1 MNEEQQQKQEQK
13 QEQEQQQEPTAA
25 AELVNQ
31 GAYGCVYYPGLRC
44 NGNAM
49 DDARYATKLVVQD
62 ETAVNEVA
70 VGNAIKRIV
79 NYSVNF
85 VPVIETCTVN
95 LGKVRRNN
103 PHALDKCDVTN
114 ETEASTSTSS
124 KTKFT
129 LMKMPYI
136 DSLYFYDYIGRM
148 GDNKKKIISCIFDTY
163 QYLIESIERLTEHG
177 IVHHDL
183 KLQNILMNLKT
194 DTPIII
200 DFGLSIMVAKAPP
213 PPLPPPNPEFWKL
226 NFYKYSPDYSV
237 WPLETHVINF
247 LQNETAAA
255 LTRADVE
262 AICEAFVNANDALS
276 IFSKGFRARYLK
288 ACIDYHSRWVGAE
301 RDAAF
306 AGLLAGWRTWDN
318 YSLSIAYL
326 QILGYI
332 SSNGFTDN
340 HLIVTYVQLLLTN
353 VHPDPARRT
362 SVGDTKRAFTD
373 LFYMKERVEMY
384 DRIVEQ
390 FNTDA
395 FIQRVSQH

>member
-1 MNEEQQQKQEQK
+1 MQGMQGMQGM
-13 QEQEQQQEPTAA
+13 QEPTAD

-31 GAYGCVYYPGLRC
+31 GAYGCLYYPGLRC
-44 NGNAM
+44 NGNTM
-49 DDARYATKLVVQD
+49 DDLRYATKLVVQD
-62 ETAVNEVA
+62 EVAANEVA
-70 VGNAIKRIV
+70 VGNAIKDIV
-79 NYSVNF
+79 NYRVNF
-85 VPVIETCTVN
+85 VPVIDTCTVN

-114 ETEASTSTSS
+114 EVNPS

-163 QYLIESIERLTEHG
+163 QYLVESIERLTEHG
-177 IVHHDL
+177 VVHHDL

-200 DFGLSIMVAKAPP
+200 DFGLSIIVAKA
-213 PPLPPPNPEFWKL
+213 PNPEFWKL

-262 AICEAFVNANDALS
+262 TICEAFVNANDALS

-288 ACIDYHSRWVGAE
+288 ACIEYHSRWVGAE
-301 RDAAF
+301 RDAAR
-306 AGLLAGWRTWDN
+306 AGLVAGWRTWDN

-362 SVGDTKRAFTD
+362 SVDDTKRTFTD
-373 LFYMKERVEMY
+373 LFYMKELFEMY

-390 FNTDA
+390 FNPGA
-395 FIQRVSQH
+395 FIQRVSQI

>member
-1 MNEEQQQKQEQK
+1 MQEE
-13 QEQEQQQEPTAA
+13 QEPTAD

-31 GAYGCVYYPGLRC
+31 GAYGCLYYPGLRC
-44 NGNAM
+44 NGNTM
-49 DDARYATKLVVQD
+49 DDLRYATKLVVQD
-62 ETAVNEVA
+62 EVAANEVA
-70 VGNAIKRIV
+70 VGNAIKDIV
-79 NYSVNF
+79 NYRVNF
-85 VPVIETCTVN
+85 VPVIDTCTVN

-114 ETEASTSTSS
+114 EATSTSS

-177 IVHHDL
+177 VVHHDL

-200 DFGLSIMVAKAPP
+200 DFGLSIIVAKAPKA
-213 PPLPPPNPEFWKL
+213 EFWKL

-237 WPLETHVINF
+237 WPLETHVINY

-262 AICEAFVNANDALS
+262 TVCEAFVNANAALS

-288 ACIDYHSRWVGAE
+288 ACIEYHSRWVGAE
-301 RDAAF
+301 RDAAR
-306 AGLLAGWRTWDN
+306 AGLVAGWRTWDN

-326 QILGYI
+326 QIMGFI
-332 SSNGFTDN
+332 SSNGFMDN
-340 HLIVTYVQLLLTN
+340 QLIVAYVQLLLTN
-353 VHPDPARRT
+353 VHPDPARRR
-362 SVGDTKRAFTD
+362 SVGDTKRTFTD
-373 LFYMKERVEMY
+373 LFYMKELFEMY

-390 FNTDA
+390 FNPDA
-395 FIQRVSQH
+395 FIQGLSQQR

>member
-1 MNEEQQQKQEQK
+1 M
-13 QEQEQQQEPTAA
+13 QEPIAD

-31 GAYGCVYYPGLRC
+31 GAYGCLYYPGLRC
-44 NGNAM
+44 NGNTM
-49 DDARYATKLVVQD
+49 DDLRYATKLVVQD
-62 ETAVNEVA
+62 EVAENEVA
-70 VGNAIKRIV
+70 VGNAVKNIV

-85 VPVIETCTVN
+85 VPVIDTCTVN

-114 ETEASTSTSS
+114 EVNPS

-177 IVHHDL
+177 VVHHDL

-194 DTPIII
+194 DTPI
-200 DFGLSIMVAKAPP
+200 
-213 PPLPPPNPEFWKL
+213 N
-226 NFYKYSPDYSV
+226 Y
-237 WPLETHVINF
+237 

-262 AICEAFVNANDALS
+262 TVCEAFVNANDALS

-288 ACIDYHSRWVGAE
+288 ACIEYHSRWVGAE
-301 RDAAF
+301 RDAAR
-306 AGLLAGWRTWDN
+306 AGLVAGWRTWDN

-326 QILGYI
+326 QIMGFI
-332 SSNGFTDN
+332 SSNGFMDN
-340 HLIVTYVQLLLTN
+340 QLIVAYVQLLLTN
-353 VHPDPARRT
+353 VHPDPARRR
-362 SVGDTKRAFTD
+362 SVGDTKRTFTD
-373 LFYMKERVEMY
+373 LFYMKELFEMY

-390 FNTDA
+390 FNPDA
-395 FIQRVSQH
+395 FIQGLSQQS

>member
-1 MNEEQQQKQEQK
+1 MREEQ
-13 QEQEQQQEPTAA
+13 EPIAD

-31 GAYGCVYYPGLRC
+31 GAYGCLYYPGLRC
-44 NGNAM
+44 NGNTM
-49 DDARYATKLVVQD
+49 GDLRYATKLVVQD

-70 VGNAIKRIV
+70 VGNAIKGIV

-85 VPVIETCTVN
+85 VPVIDTCVVN

-103 PHALDKCDVTN
+103 PHVLDKCDVIN
-114 ETEASTSTSS
+114 EVSDSG
-124 KTKFT
+124 KPKFI

-148 GDNKKKIISCIFDTY
+148 GSNKKKIISCIFDTY

-177 IVHHDL
+177 VVHHDL

-194 DTPIII
+194 ETPIII
-200 DFGLSIMVAKAPP
+200 DFGLSIIVTEAPT
-213 PPLPPPNPEFWKL
+213 LEFWKL
-226 NFYKYSPDYSV
+226 HFYKYSPDYSV
-237 WPLETHVINF
+237 WPLETHVINY
-247 LQNETAAA
+247 LQNETDAA

-262 AICEAFVNANDALS
+262 TICEAFVNANDALS

-288 ACIDYHSRWVGAE
+288 ACIEYHSRWVGAE
-301 RDAAF
+301 RDAAR
-306 AGLLAGWRTWDN
+306 AGLISGWRTWDN

-332 SSNGFTDN
+332 SSNGFMDN
-340 HLIVTYVQLLLTN
+340 RLIVKYVQLLLTN
-353 VHPDPARRT
+353 VHPDPDRRK

-373 LFYMKERVEMY
+373 MFYMKERVEMY

-390 FNTDA
+390 FNPGA
-395 FIQRVSQH
+395 FIQHISQT

>member
-1 MNEEQQQKQEQK
+1 MREEQ
-13 QEQEQQQEPTAA
+13 EPIAD

-31 GAYGCVYYPGLRC
+31 GAYGCLYYPGLRC
-44 NGNAM
+44 NGNTM
-49 DDARYATKLVVQD
+49 GDLRYATKLVVQD

-70 VGNAIKRIV
+70 VGNAIKGIV

-85 VPVIETCTVN
+85 VPVIDTCVVN

-103 PHALDKCDVTN
+103 PHVLDKCDVATDAPPN
-114 ETEASTSTSS
+114 
-124 KTKFT
+124 TKFI

-148 GDNKKKIISCIFDTY
+148 GSNKKKIISCIFDTY

-177 IVHHDL
+177 VVHHDL

-194 DTPIII
+194 ETPIII
-200 DFGLSIMVAKAPP
+200 DFGLSIIVTEAPT
-213 PPLPPPNPEFWKL
+213 LEFWKL
-226 NFYKYSPDYSV
+226 HFYKYSPDYSV
-237 WPLETHVINF
+237 WPLETHVINY
-247 LQNETAAA
+247 LQNETDAA

-262 AICEAFVNANDALS
+262 TICEAFVNANDALS

-288 ACIDYHSRWVGAE
+288 ACIEYHSRWVGAE
-301 RDAAF
+301 RDAAR
-306 AGLLAGWRTWDN
+306 AGLISGWRTWDN

-332 SSNGFTDN
+332 SSNGFMDN
-340 HLIVTYVQLLLTN
+340 RLIVKYVQLLLTN
-353 VHPDPARRT
+353 VHPDPDRRK

-373 LFYMKERVEMY
+373 MFYMKERVEMY

-390 FNTDA
+390 FNPGA
-395 FIQRVSQH
+395 FIQRLSQH

>member
-1 MNEEQQQKQEQK
+1 MPKV
-13 QEQEQQQEPTAA
+13 QEQEQEPTAA
-25 AELVNQ
+25 SLVNQ
-31 GAYGCVYYPGLRC
+31 GAYGCLYYPGLRC
-44 NGNAM
+44 NGNTM
-49 DDARYATKLVVQD
+49 DDLRYATKLVVQD
-62 ETAVNEVA
+62 EVAANEVA
-70 VGNAIKRIV
+70 VGNAIKNIV
-79 NYSVNF
+79 NYRVNF

-103 PHALDKCDVTN
+103 PHVLDKCDVTN
-114 ETEASTSTSS
+114 EVSTSTSS
-124 KTKFT
+124 KPKFT

-163 QYLIESIERLTEHG
+163 QYLVESIERLTEHG

-200 DFGLSIMVAKAPP
+200 DFGLSIIVAKAPKA
-213 PPLPPPNPEFWKL
+213 EFWNL
-226 NFYKYSPDYSV
+226 HFYKYSPDYSV
-237 WPLETHVINF
+237 WPLETHVINY

-262 AICEAFVNANDALS
+262 TICEAFVNANDALS

-306 AGLLAGWRTWDN
+306 AGLVAGWRTWDN

-362 SVGDTKRAFTD
+362 SVDDTKRTFTD
-373 LFYMKERVEMY
+373 LFYMKELFEMY
-384 DRIVEQ
+384 DRIVDQ
-390 FNTDA
+390 FNPDA
-395 FIQRVSQH
+395 FIQRLSQR

>member
-1 MNEEQQQKQEQK
+1 M
-13 QEQEQQQEPTAA
+13 QEPIAD

-31 GAYGCVYYPGLRC
+31 GAYGCLYYPGLRC
-44 NGNAM
+44 NGNTM
-49 DDARYATKLVVQD
+49 GDLRYATKLVVQD

-70 VGNAIKRIV
+70 VGNAIKGIV

-85 VPVIETCTVN
+85 VPVIDTCVVN

-103 PHALDKCDVTN
+103 PHALDKCDVATDAPPN
-114 ETEASTSTSS
+114 
-124 KTKFT
+124 TKFI

-148 GDNKKKIISCIFDTY
+148 GSNKKKIISCIFDTY

-177 IVHHDL
+177 VVHHDL

-194 DTPIII
+194 ETPIII
-200 DFGLSIMVAKAPP
+200 DFGLSIIVTEAPT
-213 PPLPPPNPEFWKL
+213 PEFWKL
-226 NFYKYSPDYSV
+226 HFYKYSPYYSV
-237 WPLETHVINF
+237 WPLEAHVINY
-247 LQNETAAA
+247 LQNETDAA

-288 ACIDYHSRWVGAE
+288 ACIEYHSRWVGAE
-301 RDAAF
+301 RDAAR
-306 AGLLAGWRTWDN
+306 AGLISGWRTWDN

-332 SSNGFTDN
+332 SSNGFMDN
-340 HLIVTYVQLLLTN
+340 RLIVKYVQLLLTN
-353 VHPDPARRT
+353 VHPDPDRRK

-373 LFYMKERVEMY
+373 MFYMKERVEMY
-384 DRIVEQ
+384 DHIVEQ
-390 FNTDA
+390 FNPGA
-395 FIQRVSQH
+395 FIQRLSQH

>member
-1 MNEEQQQKQEQK
+1 M
-13 QEQEQQQEPTAA
+13 T
-25 AELVNQ
+25 ELVNQ
-31 GAYGCVYYPGLRC
+31 GAYGCLYYPGLQC
-44 NGNAM
+44 NGNVM
-49 DDARYATKLVVQD
+49 TDMRYTTKLVVQD

-70 VGNAIKRIV
+70 VGNAIKNIV

-85 VPVIETCTVN
+85 VPVIDTCVVN

-103 PHALDKCDVTN
+103 PHVLDKCDVIN
-114 ETEASTSTSS
+114 EVSTS
-124 KTKFT
+124 KTKFI

-148 GDNKKKIISCIFDTY
+148 GSNKKKIISCIFDTY

-200 DFGLSIMVAKAPP
+200 DFGLSIIIAKAPK
-213 PPLPPPNPEFWKL
+213 PEFWKL
-226 NFYKYSPDYSV
+226 NFYKYSPEYSV
-237 WPLETHVINF
+237 WPLETHMINF
-247 LQNETAAA
+247 LQNETATA
-255 LTRADVE
+255 LTRANVE
-262 AICEAFVNANDALS
+262 SICEAFVNANDALN

-288 ACIDYHSRWVGAE
+288 ACIEYHSQWIGAE
-301 RDAAF
+301 RDVAF
-306 AGLLAGWRTWDN
+306 AGLIAGWPTWDN

-326 QILGYI
+326 QILGFI
-332 SSNGFTDN
+332 SDNEFTDN
-340 HLIVTYVQLLLTN
+340 RLIVTYVQLLLTN
-353 VHPDPARRT
+353 VHPDPTRRK

-373 LFYMKERVEMY
+373 MFYMKERVEMF

-390 FNTDA
+390 FNPDA
-395 FIQRVSQH
+395 FIQRLSQR

>member
-1 MNEEQQQKQEQK
+1 MT
-13 QEQEQQQEPTAA
+13 EPNPV

-44 NGNAM
+44 NGNVM
-49 DDARYATKLVVQD
+49 DDLRYATKLVVQD
-62 ETAVNEVA
+62 EVAENEVA
-70 VGNAIKRIV
+70 VGNAVKDIV

-85 VPVIETCTVN
+85 VPVIDTCVVN

-103 PHALDKCDVTN
+103 PHALNKCDVV
-114 ETEASTSTSS
+114 TESNSSKSSNPS
-124 KTKFT
+124 KTKFL

-148 GDNKKKIISCIFDTY
+148 RSNKKKIISCIFDTY

-200 DFGLSIMVAKAPP
+200 DFGLSIVVDSAP
-213 PPLPPPNPEFWKL
+213 NAGFWKL
-226 NFYKYSPDYSV
+226 HFYKYSPDYYV
-237 WPLETHVINF
+237 WPLEAHIINY

-262 AICEAFVNANDALS
+262 SICETFVNANDALS

-288 ACIDYHSRWVGAE
+288 ACIEYHSRWIGAE
-301 RDAAF
+301 RDAAC
-306 AGLLAGWRTWDN
+306 AGLIAGWRTWDN
-318 YSLSIAYL
+318 YSLSVAYL
-326 QILGYI
+326 QIIGFI
-332 SSNGFTDN
+332 SENGFMDN
-340 HLIVTYVQLLLTN
+340 RLIVTHVQLLLTN
-353 VHPDPARRT
+353 VHPDPERRKT
-362 SVGDTKRAFTD
+362 VSDSKRVFTD
-373 LFYMKERVEMY
+373 MFYMNERVEMY
-384 DRIVEQ
+384 DRIVEH
-390 FNTDA
+390 FNPDA
-395 FIQRVSQH
+395 FIQQISQR